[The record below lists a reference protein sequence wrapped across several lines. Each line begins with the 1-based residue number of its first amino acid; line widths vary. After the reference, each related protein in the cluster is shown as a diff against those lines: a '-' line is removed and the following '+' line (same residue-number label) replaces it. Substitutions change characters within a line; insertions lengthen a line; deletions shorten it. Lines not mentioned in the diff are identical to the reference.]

1 MKKMFFAL
9 AALMVALPMVAQ
21 DYKII
26 HDETDSDG
34 HRVIL
39 CEKINT
45 RTFTDK
51 QVFNIGMS
59 AIVYTHADG
68 RTDTTKYVGIQVNSL
83 IDYKVEKGMLLLIKT
98 VDDDVIELYST
109 DACHAKLL
117 DMIWTGSNHI
127 KNYGASV
134 NYKITESDLAKLKKG
149 IVKIRQEIVAGKHE
163 KEYKKEKHIQKVTDA
178 IINHDK
184 LINEALATEK
194 AFDSDF

>member
-1 MKKMFFAL
+1 MIFAL
-9 AALMVALPMVAQ
+9 IALVVALPMVAQ

-83 IDYKVEKGMLLLIKT
+83 IDYKVEKGML
-98 VDDDVIELYST
+98 
-109 DACHAKLL
+109 AA
-117 DMIWTGSNHI
+117 
-127 KNYGASV
+127 A
-134 NYKITESDLAKLKKG
+134 
-149 IVKIRQEIVAGKHE
+149 
-163 KEYKKEKHIQKVTDA
+163 
-178 IINHDK
+178 
-184 LINEALATEK
+184 ATEPK
-194 AFDSDF
+194 ET

>member
-1 MKKMFFAL
+1 MIFAL
-9 AALMVALPMVAQ
+9 IALMVALPMVAQ

-117 DMIWTGSNHI
+117 DMIWTGSSHI

-134 NYKITESDLAKLKKG
+134 SYKITESDLAKLKKG

-163 KEYKKEKHIQKVTDA
+163 KEYKKVTDA
-178 IINHDK
+178 IINHDR